1 MCNKLAIPHPSRIG
15 VRLLLLQDVIEV
27 IEGDSMQVTLPEQV
41 AKLRFRELDLAFL
54 YTLNYLGSGISAP
67 LGAGTE
73 RSNMVS

>member
-1 MCNKLAIPHPSRIG
+1 MSSIIPTPGPKNLRTGSCRQTHFARGQPSCQNSG
-15 VRLLLLQDVIEV
+15 LGALGTCV
-27 IEGDSMQVTLPEQV
+27 M
-41 AKLRFRELDLAFL
+41 